1 MTVGARLRVGV
12 QVTVARVRVRVR
24 VPTRGQVHLPVYL
37 LLGHAPLRYMEDAV
51 VRRAHPIVHA
61 TYRRVVGEVLFRL
74 DWARG

>member
-1 MTVGARLRVGV
+1 MAVGARLRVGA
-12 QVTVARVRVRVR
+12 QVTDTRLRVRAR
-24 VPTRGQVHLPVYL
+24 VPTRARLHLPVYL

-51 VRRAHPIVHA
+51 VRRAHPVVDA